1 MAKRIVTE
9 TGTII
14 IVLIMSLLSARTVSA
29 QDIRFT
35 YDDAGNRIKRE
46 VIQIEQVID
55 FKDKNLKK
63 FITRQQIDKEISV
76 SADKYTDKIRIGIND
91 DSFDGSMEV
100 EIYSIAGYRMKGTQT
115 EGRVTDIDISNLPKG
130 IYVVILKYK
139 DKSNVYKINYVKK

>member
-139 DKSNVYKINYVKK
+139 DKSNVYKINYIK

>member
-35 YDDAGNRIKRE
+35 YDDACNRIKRE